1 MSTQIEKETR
11 LMITHEEYISICSDI
26 IKTNPRVSSFNQ
38 TNYYFDNEAFDLTN
52 NHRMVRIRNKG
63 HDYELTYKE
72 KEENGDLEIN
82 QIISGRLAHKYLHG
96 GSLPHGEVYNAV
108 ARTGLSPK
116 KLKVITSLYTR
127 RIEMPY
133 EDYLLV
139 IDMNSYDDIEAK
151 LSVICVRN
159 QVSFELDKPK
169 EYKPVTYNIDSTEDE
184 DAGLPAWVRR
194 AKQVEKEMNS

>member
-38 TNYYFDNEAFDLTN
+38 TNYYFDSEAFDLTN

-72 KEENGDLEIN
+72 KGENGDLEIN

-139 IDMNSYDDIEAK
+139 IDMNSYDDIEDFNIEIESNI
-151 LSVICVRN
+151 SVEHASEILKKYCKQYHLTYV
-159 QVSFELDKPK
+159 K
-169 EYKPVTYNIDSTEDE
+169 EYTVKS
-184 DAGLPAWVRR
+184 AR
-194 AKQVEKEMNS
+194 AINLAKEKSHP